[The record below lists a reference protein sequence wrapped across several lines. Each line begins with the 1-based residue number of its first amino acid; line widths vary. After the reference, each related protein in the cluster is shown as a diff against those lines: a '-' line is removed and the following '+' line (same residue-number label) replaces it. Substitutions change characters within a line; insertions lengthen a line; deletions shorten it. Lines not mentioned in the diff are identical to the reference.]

1 MNPREGAASSWV
13 NVRSATSL
21 MLAKRGQRPVVNS
34 SWLGNANG
42 TIAILATII
51 KHHRCA
57 VIGRERD
64 RSAVR
69 ALAKLPH
76 SAIAYDRTITS
87 LTSRATGLPT
97 VVSLDKTNPLD
108 WHSLMLVTV
117 AELPEFARCA
127 DSLMSESERRE
138 VRLPCRSSEIG

>member
-1 MNPREGAASSWV
+1 
-13 NVRSATSL
+13 
-21 MLAKRGQRPVVNS
+21 VVNS

-42 TIAILATII
+42 TIAILAMII

-76 SAIAYDRTITS
+76 SAIAYDRTIAS

-117 AELPEFARCA
+117 AELPEFTRCA

>member
-42 TIAILATII
+42 TIAILATIF

-64 RSAVR
+64 RTAVR
-69 ALAKLPH
+69 ALAE
-76 SAIAYDRTITS
+76 
-87 LTSRATGLPT
+87 LPT
-97 VVSLDKTNPLD
+97 LAVPVDLSVSQLAMTL
-108 WHSLMLVTV
+108 L
-117 AELPEFARCA
+117 R
-127 DSLMSESERRE
+127 
-138 VRLPCRSSEIG
+138 